1 MIVIFVGKIE
11 HFAMLKRFAY
21 TFMVAFALLLN
32 SQVSAQFVIDK
43 SKPVLIMLGAE
54 WCTSCRSMKNNVL
67 KEPMVQEL
75 MQSYNFVEIDVDS
88 GEAAMVVAKL
98 REQGLYA
105 GIPFFAVMQQ
115 DGKVTA
121 NLMGV
126 RTSEDFRKFLID
138 SLKKKASV
146 SASDSTSNTV
156 NSDKIAEQ

>member
-1 MIVIFVGKIE
+1 
-11 HFAMLKRFAY
+11 MLKRVAY
-21 TFMVAFALLLN
+21 TLVVAFTLLLN
-32 SQVSAQFVIDK
+32 SHVSAQFVIDK

-75 MQSYNFVEIDVDS
+75 LQNYNFVYIDVDS

-115 DGKVTA
+115 DGKVTS

-126 RTSEDFRKFLID
+126 RTSEDFCKFLMD
-138 SLKKKASV
+138 SLKKKQASPT
-146 SASDSTSNTV
+146 SDSTSNVVKT
-156 NSDKIAEQ
+156 DKIVAQ